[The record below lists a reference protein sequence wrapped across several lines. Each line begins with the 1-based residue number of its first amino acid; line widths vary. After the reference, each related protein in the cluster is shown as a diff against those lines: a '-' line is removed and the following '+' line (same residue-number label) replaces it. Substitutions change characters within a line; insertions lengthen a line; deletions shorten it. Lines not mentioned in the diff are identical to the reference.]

1 MNRTSFP
8 SSSLQSGK
16 SLIKAARGALFSLSI
31 IALAACAS
39 PPPPANQSG
48 DPNTSSTSS
57 TTTTTSRL
65 DIVLDRGELICGVSG
80 EVPGF
85 SFIGSDGE
93 YSGIDV
99 DMCRAIAAAL
109 FDDPTKV
116 QYKNLNAKERFAA
129 LQTGEIDILS
139 RNTTWTA
146 SRDTSVGLE
155 FAPVTFYDGQGM
167 MVRKDS
173 GITTLQDMA
182 GKDICIQIGTTSELN
197 LSDQMRKRGIDFTPI
212 SFEGANE
219 AFNAYDNGRCVG
231 ITADRSALNGRRVNL
246 SEPDAHVLLEEVI
259 SKEPLAPAVSN
270 GDSKWSD
277 AVRWIVF
284 STIEAE
290 DLGVS
295 SANMGEMSSS
305 DNAEVKRFL
314 GAEGDLGA
322 NMGLSNDFAARVVKH
337 VGNYGEIYDRN
348 LGPASDF
355 ALPRGQNKLW
365 TDGGLM
371 YSPPFR

>member
-1 MNRTSFP
+1 MNITSSPKPF
-8 SSSLQSGK
+8 GK
-16 SLIKAARGALFSLSI
+16 SLVKIARGTLLSLGI
-31 IALAACAS
+31 MALAACAA
-39 PPPPANQSG
+39 PPPPTSQSPGDTSAPATDANAS
-48 DPNTSSTSS
+48 N
-57 TTTTTSRL
+57 SRL
-65 DIVLDRGELICGVSG
+65 DIVLERGELICGVSG

-85 SFIGSDGE
+85 SFIGTDGE

-139 RNTTWTA
+139 RNTTWTT

-173 GITTLQDMA
+173 GITALADMA
-182 GKDICIQIGTTSELN
+182 GADICIQVGTTSELN
-197 LSDQMRKRGIDFTPI
+197 LSDQMRKRDIDFTPI

-231 ITADRSALNGRRVNL
+231 ITADRSALNGRRVQL
-246 SEPDAHVLLEEVI
+246 SEPDAHTLIDDVL
-259 SKEPLAPAVSN
+259 SKEPLAPAVVN
-270 GDSKWSD
+270 GDAKWSD
-277 AVRWIVF
+277 AVSWIIF
-284 STIEAE
+284 STIAAE
-290 DLGVS
+290 ELGVS
-295 SANMGEMSSS
+295 SSNVSEMSSV
-305 DNAEVKRFL
+305 DNAEVKRLL
-314 GAEGDLGA
+314 GAEGDLGS
-322 NMGLSNDFAARVVKH
+322 NMGLPNDFVARVITH

-348 LGPASDF
+348 LGPDSDF
-355 ALPRGQNKLW
+355 ALARGQNQLW
-365 TDGGLM
+365 SEGGLM
-371 YSPPFR
+371 YAPPFR

>member
-1 MNRTSFP
+1 MNRTSSP
-8 SSSLQSGK
+8 SFRQWSGK
-16 SLIKAARGALFSLSI
+16 NLAKIARGTLFSLSI
-31 IALAACAS
+31 AALAACAS
-39 PPPPANQSG
+39 PPPPTSQNPNAT
-48 DPNTSSTSS
+48 NTSATNA
-57 TTTTTSRL
+57 TQSRL

-99 DMCRAIAAAL
+99 DMCRAVAAAL

-129 LQTGEIDILS
+129 LQTGEIDMLS
-139 RNTTWTA
+139 RNTTWTT

-167 MVRKDS
+167 MVRKNS
-173 GITTLQDMA
+173 GITTLADMA

-197 LSDQMRKRGIDFTPI
+197 LADQMRKRGIEFTPI

-219 AFNAYDNGRCVG
+219 AFNAYDNERCVG
-231 ITADRSALNGRRVNL
+231 ITADRSALNGRRVQL
-246 SEPDAHVLLEEVI
+246 SEPDAHVLLEDVL
-259 SKEPLAPAVSN
+259 SKEPLAPAVAN
-270 GDSKWSD
+270 GDAKWSD
-277 AVRWIVF
+277 AVRWIIF

-290 DLGVS
+290 DLGVNS
-295 SANMGEMSSS
+295 SNIAEMSSS

-314 GAEGDLGA
+314 GVEGDLGQ
-322 NMGLSNDFAARVVKH
+322 NMGLSNDFAARVITH

-348 LGPASDF
+348 LGPDSDF
-355 ALPRGQNKLW
+355 ALPRGQNRLW